1 MTRENTCLDYWCSFT
16 VLNIE
21 LGGCSVAAR
30 APPQPHEEPPD
41 MPLIIPAIKYEQC
54 RSAIDW
60 LCTVFGFEAH
70 FIVEGPGDTVAHA
83 QLTLGEHMIMVGS
96 TDTTDFGVLNV
107 PPRHVGGKVT
117 TSLYVCVE
125 DPDIRFTHVVSAG
138 AEIAVTLREEDH
150 GGKSFSCR
158 DLEGHL
164 WTFGSYNPWMP

>member
-41 MPLIIPAIKYEQC
+41 MSLIIPAIKYEQC

-107 PPRHVGGKVT
+107 PPGMW
-117 TSLYVCVE
+117 
-125 DPDIRFTHVVSAG
+125 G
-138 AEIAVTLREEDH
+138 AR
-150 GGKSFSCR
+150 
-158 DLEGHL
+158 
-164 WTFGSYNPWMP
+164 

>member
-21 LGGCSVAAR
+21 LGGCAVAAR

-41 MPLIIPAIKYEQC
+41 MSLIIPAIKYEQC

-107 PPRHVGGKVT
+107 PPGHVGGKVT

-138 AEIAVTLREEDH
+138 AEIAVTLKEEDH

>member
-1 MTRENTCLDYWCSFT
+1 MARENTCLDYWCSFT

-21 LGGCSVAAR
+21 LGGCAVAAR

-41 MPLIIPAIKYEQC
+41 MSLIIPAIKYEQC

-107 PPRHVGGKVT
+107 PPGHVGGKVT

-125 DPDIRFTHVVSAG
+125 DPDRRFTHVVSAG

-164 WTFGSYNPWMP
+164 WTFGSYNPWMQ